1 LLLSLLLM
9 SLLGGKNDAAE
20 ACSCASRKTAKEESS
35 RPGAAATAGR
45 GAGWA
50 GQYTIRVTSS

>member
-1 LLLSLLLM
+1 M

-45 GAGWA
+45 GVGWV
-50 GQYTIRVTSS
+50 GQYTSRVTSS